1 MSGLLLPQLYC
12 FWHDEAMPDAKLIS
26 WISEKH
32 NAIAADLDER
42 TPRRWA
48 AAEARSLGWGGIVA
62 VEAATGISER
72 TIRRGIYE
80 LDDPLAATAGRQRRV
95 GAGRKS
101 REAEQPNLM
110 AHLRKLV
117 DSGTRGD
124 PMSPIRWT
132 CKSTKVLAAELQR
145 QGFQISS
152 VKVGQLLKQ
161 DGYSLQSNR
170 KTIEGKQHTDR
181 NAQFEF
187 IAKRV
192 ASEQRR
198 RQPTVS
204 IDTKKKEIIGNYKNG
219 GKTYRKQKDPLRVET
234 HDFAKDKAV
243 PYGVYDIGQNEAG
256 VTVGISSDTAEFA
269 VAAIR
274 RWWNKLGRKR
284 YPQATRL
291 LITADCGGSN
301 SPRTRLWRVEL
312 QKLANATNTIVEICH
327 FPPGTSKWNKIEH
340 KLFCHITRNWQGV
353 PLESYEVVVNL
364 ISRAKTE
371 KGLEVH
377 AWLDEK
383 QHVKGRKVTDAE
395 LEEVLIKRN
404 KFHGEWNYEIHSQKI

>member
-12 FWHDEAMPDAKLIS
+12 FWHDGRMPDAKLIS

-80 LDDPLAATAGRQRRV
+80 LDDPLAAAAGRQRRV

-152 VKVGQLLKQ
+152 VKIGQLLKQ

-170 KTIEGKQHTDR
+170 KTIEGKQHPDR
-181 NAQFEF
+181 DAQFEF
-187 IAKRV
+187 IAKQV
-192 ASEQRR
+192 ASKQRR

-312 QKLANATNTIVEICH
+312 QKLANATNMIVEICH

-340 KLFCHITRNWQGV
+340 KLFCHITRNWLGV

-383 QHVKGRKVTDAE
+383 QYVKGRRVTDAE